1 MMSIEYIQ
9 ELANDAAT
17 LARHQR
23 LEPKVVADTPFLDE
37 DLRSIPNLGDYVP
50 EDWELIESHFVDSS
64 GVGEEGEASLTFDQF
79 KTKVRIAM
87 TDQDAVFGWGLIQ
100 AGQFQVYIGQFK
112 FRST

>member
-23 LEPKVVADTPFLDE
+23 LEPQVLAENPFLNE

-50 EDWELIESHFVDSS
+50 ENWELVETHFVDGS
-64 GVGEEGEASLTFDQF
+64 GVGEEGEAALTFRQF
-79 KTKVRIAM
+79 VTKVRTVIANK
-87 TDQDAVFGWGLIQ
+87 DEIFGWGLVQ
-100 AGQFQVYIGQFK
+100 QGQFQVYIGQF
-112 FRST
+112 RST